1 MDRRITCKVGST
13 DFLFWC
19 SICTRQKDCSNL
31 LSILYRNLNQNLLSA
46 AAERMDNM
54 AILNNKNP
62 EIEFQLIEQLGVLDR
77 HKTGWNREVNIVAWN
92 GKPPKIDI
100 RDWDP
105 EHERMSRG
113 ITLYEREA
121 VKLTKILAQRLQLD
135 IPDDMSD
142 ESDIPLMEATGGG
155 AY

>member
-1 MDRRITCKVGST
+1 
-13 DFLFWC
+13 
-19 SICTRQKDCSNL
+19 
-31 LSILYRNLNQNLLSA
+31 
-46 AAERMDNM
+46 M
-54 AILNNKNP
+54 AILNKQNP

-135 IPDDMSD
+135 ISDDMSD
-142 ESDIPLMEATGGG
+142 ETDIPFMEAAGGG